1 MKYYILQ
8 LTTNK
13 KFLKIIHANTDEDMK
28 TELDEFITQG
38 RWSPFKLIKTCE
50 TIEQAREFF
59 EVNWAM
65 NGGE

>member
-28 TELDEFITQG
+28 TELDEFITKG
-38 RWSPFKLIKTCE
+38 RWSPFKLIKTYE

-65 NGGE
+65 NGGN